1 MSDVTVA
8 GSAFAQESA
17 DSPLVTESSDSPPRW
32 FNCLVPSPDL
42 VSKLIALLGSDLVR
56 ADATALQAYSH
67 DATPMYEGLPE
78 VIVAPRN
85 TADVA
90 KILKFAHETQT
101 PIIARG
107 AGSNLC
113 AATVPLNGGIVM
125 SMTNMNQILEVSKS
139 EMIAVVQPGVT
150 NLSLDQRVE
159 KEGLRFVPDPGSRN
173 VSTIGG
179 NVATSAG
186 GLRGLKY
193 GTTRNYI
200 LGLEAVT
207 GTGEIIRTGGRLVK
221 DVAGY
226 DLTRLLVGSE
236 GTLAIFTEITVA
248 LAPRPKASKYGVAY
262 FEDLASASVAVE
274 KIISSGILPAT
285 LEFLD
290 NTCIV
295 AVEDFAHLGLD
306 TGAGALLLFGD
317 DGDAISI
324 EQSVNQMAD
333 IAKSANG
340 CRGATLAADIV
351 AAEALLYAR
360 RCSLPALARLSSLSI
375 LEDISV
381 PRNAMAEVVRR
392 IEEIGKK
399 NNLRIGVFGHAGDG
413 NLHPTIVLDKD
424 NADEVASAEIA
435 LAQIFALPL
444 EFGGSITGEHGVG
457 SAKLPYLESQIGA
470 ANMQVQRGIK
480 AVFDPAGIL
489 NPGRIGT

>member
-1 MSDVTVA
+1 MSVSNLIAELTALVGSDVVR
-8 GSAFAQESA
+8 
-17 DSPLVTESSDSPPRW
+17 SDA
-32 FNCLVPSPDL
+32 
-42 VSKLIALLGSDLVR
+42 VS
-56 ADATALQAYSH
+56 LQAYSR
-67 DATPMYEGLPE
+67 DATPMFEGLPE

-85 TADVA
+85 TAEVA
-90 KILKFAHETQT
+90 KIVKFAHDTKT

-125 SMTNMNQILEVSKS
+125 SMTNMNKILEVSKS

-150 NLSLDQRVE
+150 NLVLDQLVE

-200 LGLEAVT
+200 LGLEAVL
-207 GTGEIIRTGGRLVK
+207 GTGEVIRTGGRLVK

-226 DLTRLLVGSE
+226 DVTRLLVGSE
-236 GTLAIFTEITVA
+236 GTLAVFTEVTVA
-248 LAPRPKASKYGVAY
+248 LAPRPAASKYGVAY
-262 FEDLASASVAVE
+262 FEDLAAAAGAVE
-274 KIISSGILPAT
+274 KIISAGILPAT

-290 NTCIV
+290 NTCLV

-306 TGAGALLLFGD
+306 TKAGALLLFGD

-324 EQSVNQMAD
+324 EQSVNKMAE
-333 IAKSANG
+333 IAKSASG
-340 CRGATLAADIV
+340 CRGVTLAADV
-351 AAEALLYAR
+351 AAAEALLYAR

-381 PRNAMAEVVRR
+381 PRKAMAEVVNR
-392 IEEIGKK
+392 IEAIGKK
-399 NNLRIGVFGHAGDG
+399 HGLRIGTFGHAGDG

-424 NADEVASAEIA
+424 NPSEVAAAEVA
-435 LAQIFALPL
+435 LAEIFALPL

-457 SAKLPYLESQIGA
+457 SAKLPYLEGLIGST
-470 ANMQVQRGIK
+470 NMQLQRDIK
-480 AVFDPAGIL
+480 KVFDPAGIL
-489 NPGRIGT
+489 NPGRIGS

>member
-1 MSDVTVA
+1 MSA
-8 GSAFAQESA
+8 A
-17 DSPLVTESSDSPPRW
+17 
-32 FNCLVPSPDL
+32 DL
-42 VSKLIALLGSDLVR
+42 VAKLIALVGSNVVR
-56 ADATALQAYSH
+56 SDAVSLQAYSR
-67 DATPMYEGLPE
+67 DATPMFEGLPE
-78 VIVAPRN
+78 VIVTPRN
-85 TADVA
+85 TEEVS
-90 KILKFAHETQT
+90 KIVKFAHDTKT

-125 SMTNMNQILEVSKS
+125 SMNNMNKVLEVSKS

-150 NLSLDQRVE
+150 NLALDQLVE

-200 LGLEAVT
+200 LGLEAVL

-226 DLTRLLVGSE
+226 DVTRLLVGSE
-236 GTLAIFTEITVA
+236 GTLAVFTEITVA
-248 LAPRPKASKYGVAY
+248 LAPRPEASKYGVAY
-262 FEDLASASVAVE
+262 FEDLAAAAGAVE
-274 KIISSGILPAT
+274 KIITSGILPAT

-290 NTCIV
+290 NTCLV

-306 TGAGALLLFGD
+306 TKAGALLLFGD

-324 EQSVNQMAD
+324 EQSVSKMAE
-333 IAKSANG
+333 IAKSSSG
-340 CRGATLAADIV
+340 CRGVTLAADV
-351 AAEALLYAR
+351 AAAEALLYAR

-375 LEDISV
+375 LEDIAV
-381 PRNAMAEVVRR
+381 PRKVMAEVVTR
-392 IEEIGKK
+392 IEAIGKK
-399 NNLRIGVFGHAGDG
+399 HGLRIGTFGHAGDG

-424 NADEVASAEIA
+424 NPLEVVAAELA
-435 LAQIFALPL
+435 LAEIFALPL

-457 SAKLPYLESQIGA
+457 SAKLPYLEGKIGPV
-470 ANMQVQRGIK
+470 NMELQRNIK
-480 AVFDPAGIL
+480 KVFDPAGIL
-489 NPGRIGT
+489 NPGRIGS

>member
-1 MSDVTVA
+1 MSAADLATKLSNLVGSDVVR
-8 GSAFAQESA
+8 
-17 DSPLVTESSDSPPRW
+17 SDA
-32 FNCLVPSPDL
+32 
-42 VSKLIALLGSDLVR
+42 VS
-56 ADATALQAYSH
+56 LQAYSR
-67 DATPMYEGLPE
+67 DATPMFEGLPE

-85 TADVA
+85 TAEVS
-90 KILKFAHETQT
+90 KIVKFAHDTRT

-125 SMTNMNQILEVSKS
+125 SMTKMNQVLEVSKS

-150 NLSLDQRVE
+150 NIDLDELVA
-159 KEGLRFVPDPGSRN
+159 KEGLRFIPDPGSRN

-200 LGLEAVT
+200 LGLEAVL
-207 GTGEIIRTGGRLVK
+207 GNGEIIRTGGRLVK

-226 DLTRLLVGSE
+226 DVTRLLVGSE

-248 LAPRPKASKYGVAY
+248 LAPRPEASKYGVAY
-262 FEDLASASVAVE
+262 FDDLASAAGAVE

-290 NTCIV
+290 NTCVV

-306 TGAGALLLFGD
+306 TNAGALLLFGD
-317 DGDAISI
+317 DGDAVSI
-324 EQSVNQMAD
+324 EQSVNKMAE
-333 IAKSANG
+333 IAKTASGA
-340 CRGATLAADIV
+340 RGVTLAADI
-351 AAEALLYAR
+351 AAADALLYAR
-360 RCSLPALARLSSLSI
+360 RCSLPALARLSSMSI
-375 LEDISV
+375 LEDIAV
-381 PRNAMAEVVRR
+381 PRKAMAEVVNR
-392 IEEIGKK
+392 IQDIGKK
-399 NNLRIGVFGHAGDG
+399 YGLRIGTFGHAGDG

-424 NADEVASAEIA
+424 NKDEVRAAEAA
-435 LAQIFALPL
+435 LAEIFALPR

-457 SAKLPYLESQIGA
+457 SAKLPYLEDLIGST
-470 ANMQVQRGIK
+470 NMQLQRSIK
-480 AVFDPAGIL
+480 KVFDPAGIL
-489 NPGRIGT
+489 NPGRIGS

>member
-1 MSDVTVA
+1 MSAADLATKLSNLVGSDVVR
-8 GSAFAQESA
+8 
-17 DSPLVTESSDSPPRW
+17 SDA
-32 FNCLVPSPDL
+32 
-42 VSKLIALLGSDLVR
+42 VS
-56 ADATALQAYSH
+56 LQAYSR
-67 DATPMYEGLPE
+67 DATPMFEGLPE

-85 TADVA
+85 TAEVS
-90 KILKFAHETQT
+90 KIVKFAHDTNT

-125 SMTNMNQILEVSKS
+125 SMTKMNQVLEVSKS

-150 NLSLDQRVE
+150 NIDLDELVA
-159 KEGLRFVPDPGSRN
+159 KEGLRFIPDPGSRN

-200 LGLEAVT
+200 LGLEAVL
-207 GTGEIIRTGGRLVK
+207 GNGEIIRTGGRLVK

-226 DLTRLLVGSE
+226 DVTRLLVGSE

-248 LAPRPKASKYGVAY
+248 LAPRPEASKYGVAY
-262 FEDLASASVAVE
+262 FDDLASAAGAVE

-290 NTCIV
+290 NTCVV

-306 TGAGALLLFGD
+306 TNAGALLLFGD
-317 DGDAISI
+317 DGDAVSI
-324 EQSVNQMAD
+324 EQSVNKMAE
-333 IAKSANG
+333 IAKLASGA
-340 CRGATLAADIV
+340 RGVTLAADI
-351 AAEALLYAR
+351 AAADALLYAR
-360 RCSLPALARLSSLSI
+360 RCSLPALARLSSMSI
-375 LEDISV
+375 LEDIAV
-381 PRNAMAEVVRR
+381 PRKAMAEVVNR
-392 IEEIGKK
+392 IQDIGKK
-399 NNLRIGVFGHAGDG
+399 YGLRIGTFGHAGDG

-424 NADEVASAEIA
+424 NKDEVRAAEAA
-435 LAQIFALPL
+435 LAEIFALPR

-457 SAKLPYLESQIGA
+457 SAKLPYLEDLIGST
-470 ANMQVQRGIK
+470 NMQLQRSIK
-480 AVFDPAGIL
+480 KVFDPAGIL
-489 NPGRIGT
+489 NPGRIGS

>member
-1 MSDVTVA
+1 VSMS
-8 GSAFAQESA
+8 
-17 DSPLVTESSDSPPRW
+17 
-32 FNCLVPSPDL
+32 DL
-42 VSKLIALLGSDLVR
+42 VSQLTTLVGSDVVR
-56 ADATALQAYSH
+56 ADAVSLQAYSR
-67 DATPMYEGLPE
+67 DATPMFEGLPE

-85 TADVA
+85 TQEVS
-90 KILKFAHETQT
+90 KIVKFAHDTKT

-125 SMTNMNQILEVSKS
+125 SMTNMNKVLEVSKS
-139 EMIAVVQPGVT
+139 EMIAIVQPGVT
-150 NLSLDQRVE
+150 NLDLDQLVE

-200 LGLEAVT
+200 LGLEAVL

-226 DLTRLLVGSE
+226 DVTRLLVGSE
-236 GTLAIFTEITVA
+236 GTLAVFTEITVA
-248 LAPRPKASKYGVAY
+248 LVPRPEASKYGVAY
-262 FEDLASASVAVE
+262 FEDLSAAAQAVE
-274 KIISSGILPAT
+274 KIITSGILPAT

-290 NTCIV
+290 NTCLV

-306 TGAGALLLFGD
+306 TKAGALLLFGD
-317 DGDAISI
+317 DGDLVSI
-324 EQSVNQMAD
+324 EQSVNKMAE
-333 IAKSANG
+333 IAKSSSG
-340 CRGATLAADIV
+340 CRGVTLAADIA

-375 LEDISV
+375 LEDIAV
-381 PRNAMAEVVRR
+381 PRKSMAEAVKR
-392 IEEIGKK
+392 IEAIGVKHG
-399 NNLRIGVFGHAGDG
+399 LRIGTFGHAGDG

-424 NADEVASAEIA
+424 NPREVAAAEAA
-435 LAQIFALPL
+435 LAEIFALPL
-444 EFGGSITGEHGVG
+444 EFGGTITGEHGVG
-457 SAKLPYLESQIGA
+457 SAKLPYLEAKIGP
-470 ANMQVQRGIK
+470 ANMQLQRDIK
-480 AVFDPAGIL
+480 KVFDPMGIL
-489 NPGRIGT
+489 NPGRIGS

>member
-1 MSDVTVA
+1 
-8 GSAFAQESA
+8 
-17 DSPLVTESSDSPPRW
+17 
-32 FNCLVPSPDL
+32 
-42 VSKLIALLGSDLVR
+42 VSVSDLVAKLTALVGSDVVR
-56 ADATALQAYSH
+56 SDAVSLQAYSR
-67 DATPMYEGLPE
+67 DATPMFEGLPE

-85 TADVA
+85 TAEVA
-90 KILKFAHETQT
+90 KIVKFAHDTKT

-150 NLSLDQRVE
+150 NLVLDQLVE
-159 KEGLRFVPDPGSRN
+159 KQGLRFVPDPGSRN

-200 LGLEAVT
+200 LGLEAVL
-207 GTGEIIRTGGRLVK
+207 GTGEVIRTGGRLVK

-226 DLTRLLVGSE
+226 DVTRLLVGSE
-236 GTLAIFTEITVA
+236 GTLAVFTEIIVA
-248 LAPRPKASKYGVAY
+248 LAPRPEASKYGVAY
-262 FEDLASASVAVE
+262 FDDLAAAAAAVE
-274 KIISSGILPAT
+274 KIITSGILPAT

-290 NTCIV
+290 NTCLV

-306 TGAGALLLFGD
+306 TKAGALLLFGD

-324 EQSVNQMAD
+324 EQSVSKMAE
-333 IAKSANG
+333 ISKSSTG
-340 CRGATLAADIV
+340 CRGVTLAADV
-351 AAEALLYAR
+351 AAAEALLYAR

-375 LEDISV
+375 LEDIAV
-381 PRNAMAEVVRR
+381 PRNVMAEVVNR
-392 IEEIGKK
+392 IEGIGKK
-399 NNLRIGVFGHAGDG
+399 HGLRIGTFGHAGDG

-424 NADEVASAEIA
+424 SPKEVAAAELA
-435 LAQIFALPL
+435 LAEIFALPL

-457 SAKLPYLESQIGA
+457 SAKLPYLEAKIGT
-470 ANMQVQRGIK
+470 ANMQLQRNIK
-480 AVFDPAGIL
+480 KVFDPAGIL
-489 NPGRIGT
+489 NPGRIGS

>member
-1 MSDVTVA
+1 MSVSNLIAELTALVGSDVVR
-8 GSAFAQESA
+8 
-17 DSPLVTESSDSPPRW
+17 SDA
-32 FNCLVPSPDL
+32 
-42 VSKLIALLGSDLVR
+42 VS
-56 ADATALQAYSH
+56 LQAYSR
-67 DATPMYEGLPE
+67 DATPMFEGLPE

-85 TADVA
+85 TAEVA
-90 KILKFAHETQT
+90 KIVKFAHDTKT

-125 SMTNMNQILEVSKS
+125 SMTNMNKILEVSKS

-150 NLSLDQRVE
+150 NLVLDQLVE

-200 LGLEAVT
+200 LGLEAVL
-207 GTGEIIRTGGRLVK
+207 GTGEVIRTGGRLVK

-226 DLTRLLVGSE
+226 DVTRLLVGSE
-236 GTLAIFTEITVA
+236 GTLAVFTEVTVA
-248 LAPRPKASKYGVAY
+248 LAPRPAASKYGVAY
-262 FEDLASASVAVE
+262 FEDLAAAAGAVE
-274 KIISSGILPAT
+274 KIISAGILPAT

-290 NTCIV
+290 NTCLV

-306 TGAGALLLFGD
+306 TKAGALLLFGD

-324 EQSVNQMAD
+324 EQSVNKMAE

-340 CRGATLAADIV
+340 CRGVTLAADV
-351 AAEALLYAR
+351 AAAEALLYAR

-381 PRNAMAEVVRR
+381 PRKAMAEVVNR
-392 IEEIGKK
+392 IEAIGKK
-399 NNLRIGVFGHAGDG
+399 HGLRIGTFGHAGDG

-424 NADEVASAEIA
+424 NPSEVAAAEVA
-435 LAQIFALPL
+435 LAEIFALPL

-457 SAKLPYLESQIGA
+457 SAKLPYLEGLIGST
-470 ANMQVQRGIK
+470 NMQLQRDIK
-480 AVFDPAGIL
+480 KVFDPAGIL
-489 NPGRIGT
+489 NPGRIGS

>member
-1 MSDVTVA
+1 MSAT
-8 GSAFAQESA
+8 
-17 DSPLVTESSDSPPRW
+17 
-32 FNCLVPSPDL
+32 DL
-42 VSKLIALLGSDLVR
+42 VAQLIALVGIDVVRSDAVS
-56 ADATALQAYSH
+56 LQAYSR
-67 DATPMYEGLPE
+67 DATPMFEGLPE

-85 TADVA
+85 TEEVS
-90 KILKFAHETQT
+90 KIVKFAHDTKT

-125 SMTNMNQILEVSKS
+125 SMNNMNRVLEVSKS

-150 NLSLDQRVE
+150 NLSLDQLVE

-200 LGLEAVT
+200 LGLEAVL

-226 DLTRLLVGSE
+226 DVTRLLVGSE
-236 GTLAIFTEITVA
+236 GTLAVFTEITVA
-248 LAPRPKASKYGVAY
+248 LAPRPEASKYGVAY
-262 FEDLASASVAVE
+262 FEDLAAAAGAVE
-274 KIISSGILPAT
+274 KIITSGILPAT

-290 NTCIV
+290 NTCLV

-306 TGAGALLLFGD
+306 TKAGALLLFGD

-324 EQSVNQMAD
+324 EQSVSKMAE
-333 IAKSANG
+333 IAKSSSG
-340 CRGATLAADIV
+340 CRGVTLAADV
-351 AAEALLYAR
+351 AAAEALLYAR

-375 LEDISV
+375 LEDIAV
-381 PRNAMAEVVRR
+381 PRNVMAEVVNR
-392 IEEIGKK
+392 IEAIGKK
-399 NNLRIGVFGHAGDG
+399 HGLRIGTFGHAGDG

-424 NADEVASAEIA
+424 NPREVAAAELA
-435 LAQIFALPL
+435 LAEIFALPL

-457 SAKLPYLESQIGA
+457 SAKLPYLEGKIGSV
-470 ANMQVQRGIK
+470 NMELQRNIK
-480 AVFDPAGIL
+480 KVFDPAGIL
-489 NPGRIGT
+489 NPGRIGS

>member
-1 MSDVTVA
+1 MSVSNLIAELTALVGSDVVR
-8 GSAFAQESA
+8 
-17 DSPLVTESSDSPPRW
+17 SDA
-32 FNCLVPSPDL
+32 
-42 VSKLIALLGSDLVR
+42 VS
-56 ADATALQAYSH
+56 LQAYSR
-67 DATPMYEGLPE
+67 DATPMFEGLPE

-85 TADVA
+85 TAEVA
-90 KILKFAHETQT
+90 KIVKFAHDTKT

-125 SMTNMNQILEVSKS
+125 SMTNMNKILEVSKS

-150 NLSLDQRVE
+150 NLALDQLVE

-200 LGLEAVT
+200 LGLEAVL
-207 GTGEIIRTGGRLVK
+207 GTGEVIRTGGRLVK

-226 DLTRLLVGSE
+226 DVTRLLVGSE
-236 GTLAIFTEITVA
+236 GTLAVFTEIIVA
-248 LAPRPKASKYGVAY
+248 LAPRPAASKYGVAY
-262 FEDLASASVAVE
+262 FEDLAAAAGAVE
-274 KIISSGILPAT
+274 KIITSGILPAT

-290 NTCIV
+290 NTCLV

-306 TGAGALLLFGD
+306 TKAGALLLFGD

-324 EQSVNQMAD
+324 EQSVNKMAE

-340 CRGATLAADIV
+340 CRGVTLAADV
-351 AAEALLYAR
+351 AAAEALLYAR

-381 PRNAMAEVVRR
+381 PRKAMAEVVNR
-392 IEEIGKK
+392 IEAIGKK
-399 NNLRIGVFGHAGDG
+399 HGLRIGTFGHAGDG

-424 NADEVASAEIA
+424 NPQEVAAAEVA
-435 LAQIFALPL
+435 LAEIFALPL

-457 SAKLPYLESQIGA
+457 SAKLPYLEGHIGR
-470 ANMQVQRGIK
+470 ANMQLQRNIK
-480 AVFDPAGIL
+480 KVFDPAGIL
-489 NPGRIGT
+489 NPGRIGS

>member
-1 MSDVTVA
+1 MSVSNLIAELTALVGSDVVR
-8 GSAFAQESA
+8 
-17 DSPLVTESSDSPPRW
+17 SDA
-32 FNCLVPSPDL
+32 
-42 VSKLIALLGSDLVR
+42 VS
-56 ADATALQAYSH
+56 LQAYSR
-67 DATPMYEGLPE
+67 DATPMFEGLPE

-85 TADVA
+85 TAEVA
-90 KILKFAHETQT
+90 KIVKFAHDTKT

-125 SMTNMNQILEVSKS
+125 SMTNMNKILEVSKS

-150 NLSLDQRVE
+150 NLVLDQLVE

-200 LGLEAVT
+200 LGLEAVL
-207 GTGEIIRTGGRLVK
+207 GTGEVIRTGGRLVK

-226 DLTRLLVGSE
+226 DVTRLLVGSE
-236 GTLAIFTEITVA
+236 GTLAVFTEITVA
-248 LAPRPKASKYGVAY
+248 LAPRPAASKYGVAY
-262 FEDLASASVAVE
+262 FEDLAAAAGAVE
-274 KIISSGILPAT
+274 KIISAGILPAT

-290 NTCIV
+290 NTCLV

-306 TGAGALLLFGD
+306 TKAGALLLFGD

-324 EQSVNQMAD
+324 EQSVNKMAE
-333 IAKSANG
+333 IAKSASG
-340 CRGATLAADIV
+340 CRGVTLAADV
-351 AAEALLYAR
+351 AAAEALLYAR

-381 PRNAMAEVVRR
+381 PRKAMAEVVNR
-392 IEEIGKK
+392 IEAIGKK
-399 NNLRIGVFGHAGDG
+399 HGLRIGTFGHAGDG

-424 NADEVASAEIA
+424 NPSEVAAAEVA
-435 LAQIFALPL
+435 LAEIFALPL

-457 SAKLPYLESQIGA
+457 SAKLPYLEGLIGST
-470 ANMQVQRGIK
+470 NMQLQRDIK
-480 AVFDPAGIL
+480 KVFDPAGIL
-489 NPGRIGT
+489 NPGRIGS

>member
-1 MSDVTVA
+1 MSAADLATKLSNLVGSDVVR
-8 GSAFAQESA
+8 
-17 DSPLVTESSDSPPRW
+17 SDA
-32 FNCLVPSPDL
+32 
-42 VSKLIALLGSDLVR
+42 VS
-56 ADATALQAYSH
+56 LQAYSR
-67 DATPMYEGLPE
+67 DATPMFEGLPE

-85 TADVA
+85 TAEVS
-90 KILKFAHETQT
+90 KIVKFAHDTKT

-125 SMTNMNQILEVSKS
+125 SMTNMNQVLEVSKS

-150 NLSLDQRVE
+150 NIDLDE
-159 KEGLRFVPDPGSRN
+159 LAAKDGLRFIPDPGSRN

-200 LGLEAVT
+200 LGLEAVL
-207 GTGEIIRTGGRLVK
+207 GNGEIIRTGGRLVK

-226 DLTRLLVGSE
+226 DVTRLLVGSE

-248 LAPRPKASKYGVAY
+248 LAPRPEASKYGVAY
-262 FEDLASASVAVE
+262 FDDLASAAGAVE

-290 NTCIV
+290 NTCVV

-306 TGAGALLLFGD
+306 TNAGALLIFGD
-317 DGDAISI
+317 DGDVVSI
-324 EQSVNQMAD
+324 EQSVNKMAE
-333 IAKSANG
+333 IAKSVSGA
-340 CRGATLAADIV
+340 RGVTLAADI
-351 AAEALLYAR
+351 AAADALLYAR
-360 RCSLPALARLSSLSI
+360 RCSLPALARLSSMSI
-375 LEDISV
+375 LEDIAV
-381 PRNAMAEVVRR
+381 PRKAMAEVVNR
-392 IEEIGKK
+392 IQDIGKK
-399 NNLRIGVFGHAGDG
+399 YGLRIGTFGHAGDG

-424 NADEVASAEIA
+424 NKDEVIAAEAA
-435 LAQIFALPL
+435 LAEIFALPR

-457 SAKLPYLESQIGA
+457 SAKLPYLEDLIGST
-470 ANMQVQRGIK
+470 NMQLQRNIK
-480 AVFDPAGIL
+480 KVFDPAGIL
-489 NPGRIGT
+489 NPGRIGS

>member
-1 MSDVTVA
+1 MSAADLATKLSNLVGSDVVR
-8 GSAFAQESA
+8 
-17 DSPLVTESSDSPPRW
+17 SDA
-32 FNCLVPSPDL
+32 
-42 VSKLIALLGSDLVR
+42 VS
-56 ADATALQAYSH
+56 LQAYSR
-67 DATPMYEGLPE
+67 DATPMFEGLPE

-85 TADVA
+85 TAEVS
-90 KILKFAHETQT
+90 KIVKFAHDTRT

-125 SMTNMNQILEVSKS
+125 SMTNMNKVLEVSKS

-150 NLSLDQRVE
+150 NIDLDE
-159 KEGLRFVPDPGSRN
+159 LAAKDGLRFIPDPGSRN

-200 LGLEAVT
+200 LGLEAVL
-207 GTGEIIRTGGRLVK
+207 GNGEIIRTGGRLVK

-226 DLTRLLVGSE
+226 DVTRLLVGSE

-248 LAPRPKASKYGVAY
+248 LAPRPEASKYGVAY
-262 FEDLASASVAVE
+262 FDDLASAAGAVE

-290 NTCIV
+290 NTCVV

-306 TGAGALLLFGD
+306 TNAGALLLFGD
-317 DGDAISI
+317 DGDAVSI
-324 EQSVNQMAD
+324 EQSVNKMAE
-333 IAKSANG
+333 IAKLASGA
-340 CRGATLAADIV
+340 RGVTLAADI
-351 AAEALLYAR
+351 AAADALLYAR
-360 RCSLPALARLSSLSI
+360 RCSLPALARLSSMSI
-375 LEDISV
+375 LEDIAV
-381 PRNAMAEVVRR
+381 PRKAMAEVVNR
-392 IEEIGKK
+392 IQDIGKK
-399 NNLRIGVFGHAGDG
+399 YGLRIGTFGHAGDG

-424 NADEVASAEIA
+424 NKDEVRAAEAA
-435 LAQIFALPL
+435 LAEIFALPR

-457 SAKLPYLESQIGA
+457 SAKLPYLEDLIGST
-470 ANMQVQRGIK
+470 NMQLQRSIK
-480 AVFDPAGIL
+480 KVFDPAGIL
-489 NPGRIGT
+489 NPGRIGS